1 MLAGALTPCCP
12 DTEVQQTLPPAL
24 DQGQPLPFTSH
35 MLCSLT
41 TPVSFSLSA
50 GHL

>member
-1 MLAGALTPCCP
+1 MAGALTPCCP
-12 DTEVQQTLPPAL
+12 ATGMQQILPPAPDL
-24 DQGQPLPFTSH
+24 GKPLPSTSH